1 MEHHVFGI
9 VIFAATL
16 HALWNFATKKISGNL
31 AAIWIGLCGSSL
43 LMAPLA
49 AFLLASES
57 VTCSAVPYI
66 TATGIIHSL
75 YFYFIGKSYKR
86 GAISVVYPVARG
98 VGVCGTAIVA
108 IILLSEKISMT
119 GGAGIFAVCCGIL
132 SIGLSEAGSREGKQA
147 FGYAFIVGMLIS
159 GFSIVDKIG
168 VSLINPII
176 YIWAMFSIAAFCLA
190 PVVLLKERTALREA
204 WCGMKWASG
213 VIGVG
218 SIITYLLILYAFRLG
233 NVSYAVAVREFAVVI
248 GAALGII
255 FLREKLTIPK
265 LTGIC
270 LIMTGLILIKLA

>member
-9 VIFAATL
+9 VIFAAIL

-31 AAIWIGLCGSSL
+31 AAIWIGLCASSL

-49 AFLLASES
+49 AFLLPSENA
-57 VTCSAVPYI
+57 TCSAIPYI
-66 TATGIIHSL
+66 IATGIIHSL
-75 YFYFIGKSYKR
+75 YFYFIGKSYKC

-98 VGVCGTAIVA
+98 VGVCGTAITAV
-108 IILLSEKISMT
+108 ILLSEKISMT

-132 SIGLSEAGSREGKQA
+132 SIGLSEAVSSEGKQA
-147 FGYAFIVGMLIS
+147 FGYAFVVGILIS
-159 GFSIVDKIG
+159 SFSIVDKIG
-168 VSLINPII
+168 VSLTNPVI

-213 VIGVG
+213 IIGFG
-218 SIITYLLILYAFRLG
+218 SVITYLLILYAFRLG

-255 FLREKLTIPK
+255 FLHEKLTIPK
-265 LTGIC
+265 LAGIC